1 MPPVAFLTCLLD
13 FSGLYEEEGFA
24 PEGAVRVDLTG
35 LEGTA
40 CYCDSEAAARIRER
54 MRDLPVRALHW
65 IDGGDFHYVSRFW
78 LEKLVCPFELVL
90 IDRHSDD
97 QPSAFGPGLL
107 SCGSW
112 VADARRDLSLV
123 RDSHWIRQA
132 PYRPADALFFQ
143 PGLPVYLSIDKDVL
157 SPEWARTNW
166 DQGDL
171 SLPQLK
177 ELIRQIA
184 ACREI
189 LGIDVCGGLTV
200 AQGATP
206 HDFAI
211 NLRTDTELQDFF
223 VSLRTI

>member
-1 MPPVAFLTCLLD
+1 MPPVAFSTCLLD
-13 FSGLYEEEGFA
+13 FSGLYEQEGFA
-24 PEGAVRVDLTG
+24 PEGAVRVDLNG

-40 CYCDSEAAARIRER
+40 CFCDAEAAVRIRER
-54 MRDLPVRALHW
+54 LRDLPVRAIHW

-78 LEKLVCPFELVL
+78 LERLEIPFELVL
-90 IDRHSDD
+90 IDHHSDD

-107 SCGSW
+107 SCGGW
-112 VADARRDLSLV
+112 VADARRDLPLL
-123 RDSHWIRQA
+123 RDSHWIRQV
-132 PYRPADALFFQ
+132 PDRPADAPFFQ

-166 DQGDL
+166 DQGGM

-177 ELIRQIA
+177 ALIRRIA
-184 ACREI
+184 SCREI
-189 LGIDVCGGLTV
+189 LGIDVCGGLTA

-223 VSLRTI
+223 VSLQAF

>member
-40 CYCDSEAAARIRER
+40 CYCDAEAAVRIREGLL
-54 MRDLPVRALHW
+54 DLPVRALHW

-78 LEKLVCPFELVL
+78 LERLARPFELIL
-90 IDRHSDD
+90 IDHHSDD
-97 QPSAFGPGLL
+97 QPSAFDAGLL

-112 VADARRDLSLV
+112 VADTRRDLPLLQ
-123 RDSHWIRQA
+123 DSHWIPQIPERPSEA
-132 PYRPADALFFQ
+132 PYLL

-166 DQGDL
+166 DQGDMTL
-171 SLPQLK
+171 LQLK
-177 ELIRQIA
+177 ELIRQVA
-184 ACREI
+184 ASREI
-189 LGIDVCGGLTV
+189 LGIDVCGGLTD

-211 NLRTDTELQDFF
+211 NLRTDTELQYFL
-223 VSLRTI
+223 VSLQTI